1 MESDYYPSPP
11 VGRKPLDPLP
21 WSDYFDQEIYLE
33 NPRPSETVVHHVYLS
48 APSDRGPLFIT
59 HHGAGSSGLS
69 FAAFAME
76 IRKALPTSG
85 VLSLDARGHGETAV
99 KQTSGS
105 TTDGPLHM
113 SLETLSQDLLDV
125 VILTQKKMSW
135 PELPNMVLIGHSLGG
150 AVVTD
155 LAANGKLGNA
165 VLGYAVFDVV
175 EGSAID
181 ALQSMQSYLSTR
193 PMSFPSI
200 ASGIEWQSV
209 YINFFPLVMEAR
221 P

>member
-1 MESDYYPSPP
+1 
-11 VGRKPLDPLP
+11 
-21 WSDYFDQEIYLE
+21 
-33 NPRPSETVVHHVYLS
+33 
-48 APSDRGPLFIT
+48 
-59 HHGAGSSGLS
+59 
-69 FAAFAME
+69 ME

-99 KQTSGS
+99 KDTSGS
-105 TTDGPLHM
+105 VTDGTLQM
-113 SLETLSQDLLDV
+113 SLETLSQDLLD
-125 VILTQKKMSW
+125 ILSLTQKKMSW
-135 PELPNMVLIGHSLGG
+135 PEIPNMVLIGHSLGG

-165 VLGYAVFDVV
+165 VLGHAVFDVV

-209 YINFFPLVMEAR
+209 LVESFSVIDIR

>member
-1 MESDYYPSPP
+1 MSDYHSSPP
-11 VGRKPLDPLP
+11 NGRKPLDPLP

-33 NPRPSETVVHHVYLS
+33 NARPSEMVIHHAYLS
-48 APSDRGPLFIT
+48 APSDKGPLFVT

-76 IRKALPTSG
+76 IRNSLPTSG
-85 VLSLDARGHGETAV
+85 FLSLDARGHGETTV
-99 KQTSGS
+99 KDTSGS
-105 TTDGPLHM
+105 VTDCPLHM
-113 SLETLSQDLLDV
+113 SLETLSQDLLDS

-135 PELPNMVLIGHSLGG
+135 PELPNMILVGHSLGG

-155 LAANGKLGNA
+155 LAASGKLGNA

-181 ALQSMQSYLSTR
+181 ALQSMQSYISTR

-200 ASGIEWQSV
+200 ASAIEWQ
-209 YINFFPLVMEAR
+209 LVLLKSFWVREKR